1 MIIRE
6 IDRETLVD
14 ITNKS
19 LKSPSLLIAFGSR
32 VNGEAHD
39 RSDLDLV
46 IKSKDKK
53 PIDRDEF
60 INFKKNLRESNIP
73 IVIQLI
79 DWYRVPISFHKNI
92 LKEYEEVLEI
102 G

>member
-6 IDRETLVD
+6 KDRETLID
-14 ITNKS
+14 ITSKS
-19 LKSPSLLIAFGSR
+19 LKSPSLLMAFGSR

-46 IKSKDKK
+46 IKSKDNK

-60 INFKKNLRESNIP
+60 MNLKKNLRESNIP

-79 DWYRVPISFHKNI
+79 DWYRVPIGFHKNI
-92 LKEYEEVLEI
+92 LEKYEEVLDI